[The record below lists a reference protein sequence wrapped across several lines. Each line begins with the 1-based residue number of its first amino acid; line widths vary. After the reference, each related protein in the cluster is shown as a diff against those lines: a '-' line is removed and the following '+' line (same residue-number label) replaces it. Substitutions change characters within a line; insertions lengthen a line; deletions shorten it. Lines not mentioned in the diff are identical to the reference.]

1 MLSFIFY
8 VSVYPFVQVIFFI
21 RVDSMVFSNI
31 FVYILFFAG
40 LFLIASGA
48 NWFVEAAVNIS
59 KRYHIPKAVIGAT
72 IVSFATTAPE
82 FLVSFMAA
90 LNGQADMA
98 IGNAVG
104 STICNIGLGIGFIV
118 VLRSVAIDDKS
129 FNVKALFMILSGAVL
144 FLLSLNGV
152 ITKANGLLLL
162 VIFVSYLF
170 YIYQDQKKQSK
181 TIDES
186 VKIETEPKKG
196 LWGKIKIKDSYLDI
210 LMFVVGAVFVVGGS
224 RLVVVTGTEIAYQ
237 LGISELIIGLT
248 LISIGT
254 SLPELI
260 TAVTSFKKGHSDL
273 SIGNIVGANILDIT
287 MILGISS
294 LFVDLTV
301 NSQLLRYDYIF
312 MMALFLLVAFFGYKK
327 KITRLQGALIALIY
341 IVYFIGL
348 FVL

>member
-1 MLSFIFY
+1 
-8 VSVYPFVQVIFFI
+8 
-21 RVDSMVFSNI
+21 
-31 FVYILFFAG
+31 
-40 LFLIASGA
+40 
-48 NWFVEAAVNIS
+48 
-59 KRYHIPKAVIGAT
+59 
-72 IVSFATTAPE
+72 
-82 FLVSFMAA
+82 
-90 LNGQADMA
+90 
-98 IGNAVG
+98 
-104 STICNIGLGIGFIV
+104 
-118 VLRSVAIDDKS
+118 
-129 FNVKALFMILSGAVL
+129 
-144 FLLSLNGV
+144 
-152 ITKANGLLLL
+152 
-162 VIFVSYLF
+162 
-170 YIYQDQKKQSK
+170 
-181 TIDES
+181 
-186 VKIETEPKKG
+186 
-196 LWGKIKIKDSYLDI
+196 
-210 LMFVVGAVFVVGGS
+210 MFVVGAVFVVGGS